1 MTELLNYVGNTPII
15 KIENIFNPDRSGV
28 YVKLEEFNPGGS
40 IKSRPGVH
48 MVLDAQEKK
57 LLTKDK
63 IILEPTGGNTG
74 LGITIAA
81 IALGYKVNLVIP
93 DNFSKEKIKNL
104 ESYGAK
110 IILSDHNTGPGS
122 HVRLAREILNSDNNY
137 ISLDQFSNPA
147 NPLSHY
153 LTTGPEIINQLKVR
167 KVDAFVAGIGTGGT
181 LMGVGRYLKGISSD
195 TKVIGV
201 QPSGCDF
208 KNNIFIP
215 YKIEAIAV
223 GFIPPIVNFSLI
235 DHMINVD
242 FNEVMELRSWLSKNK
257 GIFVG
262 VSSGANILASLK
274 EAKKYK
280 KGKIIV
286 TVAPD
291 SGRSYIGYE

>member
-1 MTELLNYVGNTPII
+1 MAELLNYVGNTPII
-15 KIENIFNPDRSGV
+15 KIENIFNPDRADV

-57 LLTKDK
+57 LLTKNK

-110 IILSDHNTGPGS
+110 VILSDHTTGPGS
-122 HVRLAREILNSDNNY
+122 HVRLAREILNSENNY

-181 LMGVGRYLKGISSD
+181 LMGVGKYLKGISSE
-195 TKVIGV
+195 TKIIGV
-201 QPSGCDF
+201 QPNGCDF
-208 KNNIFIP
+208 KNNIFTP
-215 YKIEAIAV
+215 HKIEAIAV
-223 GFIPPIVNFSLI
+223 GFIPSIVNLSLI

-242 FNEVMELRSWLSKNK
+242 FNEVMELRNWLSRNK
-257 GIFVG
+257 GVFVG

-274 EAKKYK
+274 EAEKYK

>member
-1 MTELLNYVGNTPII
+1 
-15 KIENIFNPDRSGV
+15 
-28 YVKLEEFNPGGS
+28 
-40 IKSRPGVH
+40 

-208 KNNIFIP
+208 KNNIFIQH
-215 YKIEAIAV
+215 KIEAIAV
-223 GFIPPIVNFSLI
+223 GFIPPIVNFNLI

-280 KGKIIV
+280 KGKIVV

>member
-167 KVDAFVAGIGTGGT
+167 KVDAFVAGIGTSGT

-195 TKVIGV
+195 AKVIGV

-215 YKIEAIAV
+215 HKIEAIAV